1 MAVITKFCFSC
12 SVRLGSIIT
21 GCLTLIQACAFLAIT
36 LNSTLEEISDVLN
49 QWLSEIRLEEGVF
62 KEIANNPILIV
73 TISSMF
79 FSCLVCSSVLLIYA
93 SFQTRPLLMYP
104 FTIFYFLY
112 ILVLFGALLLVL
124 QFTKI
129 RGNGLGE
136 LILYSNLGGFI
147 LLFYLYTWFG
157 VVSLI
162 QVINE
167 LQVRLKRKLRVVES
181 MKKKKNNTRGVYN
194 YAHFN

>member
-112 ILVLFGALLLVL
+112 ILVLFGALLR
-124 QFTKI
+124 TD
-129 RGNGLGE
+129 
-136 LILYSNLGGFI
+136 LILKPGWIYLVVLFVHLVWCSKLDTSN
-147 LLFYLYTWFG
+147 
-157 VVSLI
+157 
-162 QVINE
+162 
-167 LQVRLKRKLRVVES
+167 KRASSSIETQITSGRIDEEKEE
-181 MKKKKNNTRGVYN
+181 
-194 YAHFN
+194 